1 MKTFRTIQKVIRAF
15 FTALVMTLRGQS
27 PPPRP
32 TPASKYPALYAWIR
46 QGAEM
51 AERSLVVTNKSGVDQ
66 TARLAIRLTIEG
78 RETSM
83 EAILGGIRFH
93 LVQEYYYLLQ
103 NETSHSLTAIY
114 ASNLNDQFRLARL
127 SEALKPEDQPKYT
140 EIINELVVLKKHLE
154 SIPPSNTNGN

>member
-32 TPASKYPALYAWIR
+32 TPASKYPALDAWIR
-46 QGAEM
+46 QGIEIAEQ
-51 AERSLVVTNKSGVDQ
+51 AIRLSNSAGVDQ
-66 TARLAIRLTIEG
+66 TARRAIRLTIEG

-127 SEALKPEDQPKYT
+127 REALKLHNQPKYT
-140 EIINELVVLKKHLE
+140 EIINELVLLEKHLE